1 MIYIFLLEVNEM
13 KTSSYLVFE
22 PHWIY
27 DHVNIT
33 IMLESA
39 MIAKLAFLNV
49 PCEQS
54 LVASIKVIRV
64 FCTQ

>member
-27 DHVNIT
+27 DQVNIN
-33 IMLESA
+33 ILLESA
-39 MIAKLAFLNV
+39 MIAKLALNV